1 MKIAV
6 ITAIFGNT
14 DEVKPFCAQSMP
26 EGIEVERFVFNEL
39 NTPIPL
45 PNLPPRLQAKYFKT
59 QSHHIPA
66 LKGYDIH
73 IWIDGNIEVTN
84 KGFVVA
90 LVYPLVD
97 GTKQAYEENRLSKI
111 TIQAHHERQTIEQE
125 IGFILDSMDNPYLA
139 VRYGSQP
146 LEDEYNSYL
155 DNGMPPT
162 AKLYSCNVFARKVGR
177 VSNEIFDEWWRLCV
191 EWSWFDQSAFS
202 YIASRAEDVV
212 HTVDLGGVCTSPYY
226 TLHGHTQWNK

>member
-6 ITAIFGNT
+6 ITAIFGGT

-26 EGIEVERFVFNEL
+26 EGVDVERFVFNEV

-59 QSHHIPA
+59 QSHYIPA
-66 LKGYDIH
+66 LSGYDVH
-73 IWIDGNIEVTN
+73 VWIDGNIEVIN
-84 KGFVVA
+84 NGFVAA
-90 LVYPLVD
+90 LTYQLFNDIYARV
-97 GTKQAYEENRLSKI
+97 
-111 TIQAHHERQTIEQE
+111 TIQAHHERQNIEQE

-146 LEDEYNSYL
+146 LEDEYNHYL
-155 DNGMPPT
+155 DNGMPHS
-162 AKLYSCNVFARKVGR
+162 AKLYSCNVFARKVGN
-177 VSNEIFDEWWRLCV
+177 VSNVLFNEWWRLCV

-202 YIASRAEDVV
+202 YLASRAQDVV
-212 HTVDLGGVCTSPYY
+212 AVVDMGGVCTSPYY
-226 TLHGHTQWNK
+226 TLHSHTQWNK

>member
-6 ITAIFGNT
+6 ITAIFGCT
-14 DEVKPFCAQSMP
+14 DEVKPFSAQSMP
-26 EGIEVERFVFNEL
+26 KGVEVERFVFNEV
-39 NTPIPL
+39 NSPIPL
-45 PNLPPRLQAKYFKT
+45 PNLPDRLKAKYFKT
-59 QSHHIPA
+59 QSHRIPI
-66 LKGYDIH
+66 LQGYDVH
-73 IWIDGNIEVTN
+73 VWIDGNIEVTN
-84 KGFVVA
+84 KGFVAA
-90 LVYPLVD
+90 LTYPLFS
-97 GTKQAYEENRLSKI
+97 GGSTKI
-111 TIQAHHERQTIEQE
+111 TIQAHHERSTIEQE

-139 VRYGSQP
+139 VRYGVQP
-146 LEDEYNSYL
+146 LEAEYNSYL

-177 VSNEIFDEWWRLCV
+177 VSNEMFDEWWRLCV

-202 YIASRAEDVV
+202 YIASRAQDVV

>member
-6 ITAIFGNT
+6 ITAIFGST
-14 DEVKPFCAQSMP
+14 DEQKPFCAQSMP
-26 EGIEVERFVFNEL
+26 DGVEVERFVFNEV

-59 QSHHIPA
+59 QSHYIPA
-66 LKGYDIH
+66 LKGYDVH
-73 IWIDGNIEVTN
+73 VWIDGNIEVTN
-84 KGFVVA
+84 KGFIAA
-90 LVYPLVD
+90 LTYPLFSGD
-97 GTKQAYEENRLSKI
+97 IFKI
-111 TIQAHHERQTIEQE
+111 TIQEHHERSTIEQE

-139 VRYGSQP
+139 VRYGEQP

-155 DNGMPPT
+155 DNGMPPN
-162 AKLYSCNVFARKVGR
+162 AKLYSCNVFARKVGK
-177 VSNEIFDEWWRLCV
+177 VSNTMFDEWWRLCV

-202 YIASRAEDVV
+202 YLADKASGVV
-212 HTVDLGGVCTSPYY
+212 AVVDMGGVCTSPYY